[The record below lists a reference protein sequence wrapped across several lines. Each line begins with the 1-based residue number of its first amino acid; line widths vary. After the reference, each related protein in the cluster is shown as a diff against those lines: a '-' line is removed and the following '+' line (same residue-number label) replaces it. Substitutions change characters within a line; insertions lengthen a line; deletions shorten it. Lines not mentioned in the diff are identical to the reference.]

1 MVKIRRSTVI
11 PVIAAGL
18 ASLAL
23 AGCSTYGAGNYG
35 YAGRSSAS
43 YGYGAPYSS
52 GRASIYV
59 APRAYDRG
67 YYSYSGAGR
76 YGSRG
81 YSSGHNG
88 FSHLGGR
95 RH

>member
-1 MVKIRRSTVI
+1 MVKIRRSTVT
-11 PVIAAGL
+11 PMIAAGL

-35 YAGRSSAS
+35 TYGRSYPS
-43 YGYGAPYSS
+43 YGFGAPYSY
-52 GRASIYV
+52 GRGSIYV

-67 YYSYSGAGR
+67 YYPRAGR

-81 YSSGHNG
+81 YSGGHNG
-88 FSHLGGR
+88 FGHQGGR